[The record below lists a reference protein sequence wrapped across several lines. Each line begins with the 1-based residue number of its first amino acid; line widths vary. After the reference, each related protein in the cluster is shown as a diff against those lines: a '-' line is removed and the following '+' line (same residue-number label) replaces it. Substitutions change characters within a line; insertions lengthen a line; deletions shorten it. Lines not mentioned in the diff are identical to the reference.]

1 MSAQARI
8 PLTFNTGDPAR
19 LKADLERQ
27 AATLESYHQALTGP
41 QQATVVQRRL
51 QKGTLNGTYCAFGFW
66 TPVAL
71 VNASDVLRI
80 SLPRKDPRN
89 SGLPTAV
96 LRQTTA
102 GTIKVSAP
110 DALVNGFAMVEI
122 PNAIG
127 FYMLWFDGEN
137 YYADGGATWS
147 EG

>member
-8 PLTFNTGDPAR
+8 PLTFDTADPAR
-19 LKADLERQ
+19 LKTALERQ
-27 AATLESYHQALTGP
+27 AASLESYHQALTGP

-51 QKGTLNGTYCAFGFW
+51 QKGTLNGTSCAFGFW

-71 VNASDVLRI
+71 VNETDVLRI
-80 SLPRKDPRN
+80 SLPRRDPRN
-89 SGLPTAV
+89 SGLQTAV
-96 LRQTTA
+96 LRQATA
-102 GTIKVSAP
+102 GTIKLSAT
-110 DALVNGFAMVEI
+110 DALVNGFEMVEI
-122 PNAIG
+122 PNAVG